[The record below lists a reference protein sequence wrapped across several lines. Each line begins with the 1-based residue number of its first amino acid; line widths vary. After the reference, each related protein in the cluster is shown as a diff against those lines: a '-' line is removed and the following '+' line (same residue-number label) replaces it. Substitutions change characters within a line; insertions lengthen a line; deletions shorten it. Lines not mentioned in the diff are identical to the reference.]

1 MFCDFLGRY
10 KRCFLSSCRATKLKN
25 QLSVSKRLGI
35 IKLGAK
41 KDEDKRSINSWC
53 PTSLLNVD
61 YKFFSKALASR
72 LKKALPNLISL
83 QQTAYFKNS
92 CIGEGG
98 RLIADMNEINKEKFL
113 VTMSLDHTCVIS
125 VSKSLVLV
133 VILIVRLKP

>member
-41 KDEDKRSINSWC
+41 KDKDKRSINNWC

-83 QQTAYFKNS
+83 RQTAYFKNS
-92 CIGEGG
+92 YIGEGG
-98 RLIADMNEINKEKFL
+98 RLIADINEINKEKSL

-125 VSKSLVLV
+125 VSKNLVLV
-133 VILIVRLKP
+133 IFC